1 MILADRR
8 RFSVEYTMFSIL
20 EYMNALRQPVS
31 KYHITTKVP
40 GISSQRPDRISQIVD
55 MLEKNGYVE
64 ALQTANVTYYQISQK
79 GRDAYNRWIKEFL
92 DFMRSL

>member
-1 MILADRR
+1 
-8 RFSVEYTMFSIL
+8 MFSIM
-20 EYMNALRQPVS
+20 EYMYMLPKPVS

-55 MLEKNGYVE
+55 MLEKNGYVD
-64 ALQTANVTYYQISQK
+64 ALQTENVTYYQISQK
-79 GRDAYNRWIKEFL
+79 GREAYDRWIKEFL